1 MIFIKKETANHIT
14 LFLLLSFSMTSHLIA
29 YRLIDVV
36 GLPVIPSSLTYMI
49 CFVIIDIAATFNN
62 RGFLLFIIA
71 LETIANLIMLSITN
85 IVTNMPAPE
94 ILINKG
100 SYNDVFN
107 PITTIYFANILGSL
121 VAFSLDALIFFHLYN
136 KKKMSF
142 FESSIISSLIIVT
155 IYTIITDCFAFK
167 EMYPKNLVSITTVN
181 IFTNLIF
188 ISILTVCA
196 KYFITPLQTSKN
208 K

>member
-1 MIFIKKETANHIT
+1 
-14 LFLLLSFSMTSHLIA
+14 
-29 YRLIDVV
+29 
-36 GLPVIPSSLTYMI
+36 
-49 CFVIIDIAATFNN
+49 
-62 RGFLLFIIA
+62 
-71 LETIANLIMLSITN
+71 
-85 IVTNMPAPE
+85 MPAPE